1 MIALRCALCFGAI
14 ALSSHAFAAE
24 VRFQDLM
31 TQCAMTQCAACHG
44 VNGIARDVEV
54 PNLAGS
60 TTATS
65 LISSRR
71 SGQASAHT
79 RKSVTSSRQLT
90 DEEMT
95 AISQYYAN
103 MPH

>member
-1 MIALRCALCFGAI
+1 MIALRCALSFGAI

-31 TQCAMTQCAACHG
+31 TQCAACHG
-44 VNGIARDVEV
+44 VDGIARDVEV
-54 PNLAGS
+54 PNLAGQHDRYLFNQLQ
-60 TTATS
+60 AF
-65 LISSRR
+65 R
-71 SGQASAHT
+71 SGKRTHKEM
-79 RKSVTSSRQLT
+79 RYMSRQLT

-95 AISQYYAN
+95 AVSQYYSN